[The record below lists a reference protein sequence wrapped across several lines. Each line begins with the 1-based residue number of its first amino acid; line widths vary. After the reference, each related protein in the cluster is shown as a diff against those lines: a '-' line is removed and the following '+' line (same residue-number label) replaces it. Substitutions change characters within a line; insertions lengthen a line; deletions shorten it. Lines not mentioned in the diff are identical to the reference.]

1 MSAYSQA
8 MFKGKLMQL
17 QTLGKGRFE
26 SQWSED
32 KLLIEQAIRNC
43 ISSRRIFDEHEKLLT
58 QGEHVDHLYL
68 VDSGR
73 ISMGMTAR
81 NGKTFLLGTLDC
93 EQQLFGEMEFFT
105 GYRCQMDIA
114 AVEPV
119 EVAIIDARK
128 LQQSLLEQPRLS
140 LYFAS
145 AIAIDYQDTVEI
157 LSRRL
162 LYPISYNV
170 AYDIYHQYLNDL
182 PVDGF
187 QKNYLEAERF
197 ATTDR
202 VYRRAVKEL
211 EGKGF
216 IIKENKG
223 LRIIDLAGLQAF
235 VDQ

>member
-1 MSAYSQA
+1 
-8 MFKGKLMQL
+8 MQL

-26 SQWSED
+26 SEWNQD
-32 KLLIEQAIRNC
+32 KQLIEQTIRDC
-43 ISSRRIFDEHEKLLT
+43 ICARRIFDENEKLLT
-58 QGEHVDHLYL
+58 QGEHVENLYL

-73 ISMGMTAR
+73 ISMGVTAS
-81 NGKTFLLGTLDC
+81 NGKTFLLGTLEC

-105 GYRCQMDIA
+105 GYRCQMDIVP
-114 AVEPV
+114 VEPV
-119 EVAIIDARK
+119 DVAIIDAQK
-128 LQQSLLEQPRLS
+128 LQRCLLEQPRLS

-162 LYPISYNV
+162 LYPITYNV
-170 AYDIYHQYLNDL
+170 AYDIYHHHLNDL

-197 ATTDR
+197 ATSDR

-211 EGKGF
+211 ESKGF
-216 IIKENKG
+216 IAKEKKG
-223 LRIIDLAGLQAF
+223 LRILDLEGLRAF
-235 VDQ
+235 VEE

>member
-1 MSAYSQA
+1 
-8 MFKGKLMQL
+8 MQL

-26 SQWSED
+26 TEWTED
-32 KLLIEQAIRNC
+32 KQLIEQTIRDC
-43 ISSRRIFDEHEKLLT
+43 ICTRRIFEEHEKLLT
-58 QGEHVDHLYL
+58 QGEHVENLYL

-73 ISMGMTAR
+73 VSMGMTAR
-81 NGKTFLLGTLDC
+81 NGKTFLLGTLEC
-93 EQQLFGEMEFFT
+93 EQQVFGEMEFFT
-105 GYRCQMDIA
+105 GYRCQMDIMPI
-114 AVEPV
+114 EPV
-119 EVAIIDARK
+119 SVSIIDAQK
-128 LQQSLLEQPRLS
+128 LKRYLLEQPRLS

-157 LSRRL
+157 LTRRL
-162 LYPISYNV
+162 LYPITYNV

-211 EGKGF
+211 ENKGF
-216 IIKENKG
+216 IAKEKKG
-223 LRIIDLAGLQAF
+223 LRILDLEGLRKFAEQ
-235 VDQ
+235 

>member
-1 MSAYSQA
+1 
-8 MFKGKLMQL
+8 MQL

-26 SQWSED
+26 AEWSQD
-32 KLLIEQAIRNC
+32 KQLIEQTIRDC
-43 ISSRRIFDEHEKLLT
+43 ICTRRIFDENEKLLT
-58 QGEHVDHLYL
+58 QGEHVDNLYL

-73 ISMGMTAR
+73 ISMGVTAR
-81 NGKTFLLGTLDC
+81 NGKTFLLGTLEC

-105 GYRCQMDIA
+105 GYRCQMDIVP
-114 AVEPV
+114 VEPV
-119 EVAIIDARK
+119 EVAIIDSQK
-128 LQQSLLEQPRLS
+128 LQRCLLEHPRLS

-162 LYPISYNV
+162 LYPITFNV

-197 ATTDR
+197 ATSDR
-202 VYRRAVKEL
+202 VYRRAVKDL
-211 EGKGF
+211 EK
-216 IIKENKG
+216 K
-223 LRIIDLAGLQAF
+223 DLSPKKRKDFAF
-235 VDQ
+235 LI

>member
-1 MSAYSQA
+1 
-8 MFKGKLMQL
+8 MQL

-26 SQWSED
+26 TEWSQD
-32 KLLIEQAIRNC
+32 KQLIEQTIRDC
-43 ISSRRIFDEHEKLLT
+43 ICARRIYDENEKLLT
-58 QGEHVDHLYL
+58 QGEHVENLYL

-73 ISMGMTAR
+73 ISMGVTAR
-81 NGKTFLLGTLDC
+81 NGKTFLLGTLEC

-105 GYRCQMDIA
+105 GYRCQMDIIP
-114 AVEPV
+114 VEPV
-119 EVAIIDARK
+119 EVAIIDAQK
-128 LQQSLLEQPRLS
+128 LQRCLLEQPRLS

-162 LYPISYNV
+162 LYPIAYNV

-197 ATTDR
+197 ATSDR
-202 VYRRAVKEL
+202 VYRRAIKEL

-216 IIKENKG
+216 IAKEKKGVRILDLEG
-223 LRIIDLAGLQAF
+223 LRAF
-235 VDQ
+235 VEE

>member
-1 MSAYSQA
+1 
-8 MFKGKLMQL
+8 MQL

-26 SQWSED
+26 AQWRKD
-32 KLLIEQAIRNC
+32 KHLIEKTIRDC
-43 ISSRRIFDEHEKLLT
+43 ICTHRIFDENEQLLT
-58 QGEHVDHLYL
+58 QGEHVENLYL

-73 ISMGMTAR
+73 ISMGVTAR
-81 NGKTFLLGTLDC
+81 NGKTFLLGTLEC
-93 EQQLFGEMEFFT
+93 EQQVFGEMEFFT
-105 GYRCQMDIA
+105 GYRCQMDIVP
-114 AVEPV
+114 VEPV
-119 EVAIIDARK
+119 EVAIIDAQK
-128 LQQSLLEQPRLS
+128 LQKCLLEQPRLS

-162 LYPISYNV
+162 LYPITYNV

-197 ATTDR
+197 ATSDR

-211 EGKGF
+211 ENKGF
-216 IIKENKG
+216 IAKEKKG
-223 LRIIDLAGLQAF
+223 LRILDLEGLRNF
-235 VDQ
+235 VEE

>member
-1 MSAYSQA
+1 
-8 MFKGKLMQL
+8 MQL

-26 SQWSED
+26 TEWTED
-32 KLLIEQAIRNC
+32 KQLIEQTIRDC
-43 ISSRRIFDEHEKLLT
+43 ICTSRIFEENEKLLT
-58 QGEHVDHLYL
+58 QGEHVENLYL

-73 ISMGMTAR
+73 VSMGMTAR
-81 NGKTFLLGTLDC
+81 NGKTFLLGTLEC
-93 EQQLFGEMEFFT
+93 EQQVFGEMEFFT
-105 GYRCQMDIA
+105 GYRCQMDIMPI
-114 AVEPV
+114 EPV
-119 EVAIIDARK
+119 SVSIIDAQK
-128 LQQSLLEQPRLS
+128 LKKYLLEQPKLS

-157 LSRRL
+157 LTRRL
-162 LYPISYNV
+162 LYPITYNV

-211 EGKGF
+211 ESKGF
-216 IIKENKG
+216 IAKEKKG
-223 LRIIDLAGLQAF
+223 LRILDLEGLRKFAEQ
-235 VDQ
+235 

>member
-1 MSAYSQA
+1 
-8 MFKGKLMQL
+8 MQL

>member
-1 MSAYSQA
+1 
-8 MFKGKLMQL
+8 MQL

-26 SQWSED
+26 AQWSED
-32 KLLIEQAIRNC
+32 KHLIEQTIRDC
-43 ISSRRIFDEHEKLLT
+43 ICTRRIFDENEKLLT
-58 QGEHVDHLYL
+58 QGEHVENLYL

-73 ISMGMTAR
+73 ISMGVTAR
-81 NGKTFLLGTLDC
+81 NGKTFLLGTLEC
-93 EQQLFGEMEFFT
+93 EQQVFGEMEFFT
-105 GYRCQMDIA
+105 GYRCQMDIIP
-114 AVEPV
+114 VEPV
-119 EVAIIDARK
+119 EVAIIDAQK
-128 LQQSLLEQPRLS
+128 LQKCLLEQPRLS

-162 LYPISYNV
+162 LYPITYNV

-197 ATTDR
+197 ATSDR

-211 EGKGF
+211 ENKGF
-216 IIKENKG
+216 IAKEKKG
-223 LRIIDLAGLQAF
+223 LRILDLDGLRNF
-235 VDQ
+235 VEE

>member
-1 MSAYSQA
+1 
-8 MFKGKLMQL
+8 MQL

-26 SQWSED
+26 AEWKED
-32 KLLIEQAIRNC
+32 KQFIEQAIRDC
-43 ISSRRIFDEHEKLLT
+43 ICARRIFDENEKILT
-58 QGEHVDHLYL
+58 QGEHVDNLYL
-68 VDSGR
+68 VESGR
-73 ISMGMTAR
+73 ISMGVTAR
-81 NGKTFLLGTLDC
+81 NGKKFLLGTLEC

-105 GYRCQMDIA
+105 GYRCQMDIVP
-114 AVEPV
+114 VEAI
-119 EVAIIDARK
+119 EVAIIDLLK
-128 LQQSLLEQPRLS
+128 LQRCLLEQPRLS

-145 AIAIDYQDTVEI
+145 AIAVDYQDTVEI

-162 LYPISYNV
+162 LYPITVNV

-211 EGKGF
+211 ETKGF
-216 IIKENKG
+216 IAKDNHGFRILDLEA
-223 LRIIDLAGLQAF
+223 LREF
-235 VDQ
+235 VEE

>member
-1 MSAYSQA
+1 
-8 MFKGKLMQL
+8 MQL

-26 SQWSED
+26 SEWSQD
-32 KLLIEQAIRNC
+32 KQLIEQTIRDC
-43 ISSRRIFDEHEKLLT
+43 ICARRIFDENEKLLT
-58 QGEHVDHLYL
+58 QGEHVENLYL

-73 ISMGMTAR
+73 ISMGVTAS
-81 NGKTFLLGTLDC
+81 NGKTFLLGTLEC

-105 GYRCQMDIA
+105 GYRCQMDIVP
-114 AVEPV
+114 VEPV
-119 EVAIIDARK
+119 DVAIIDAQK
-128 LQQSLLEQPRLS
+128 LQRCLLVQPRLS

-162 LYPISYNV
+162 LYPIAYNV
-170 AYDIYHQYLNDL
+170 AYDIYHHYLNNL

-197 ATTDR
+197 ATSDR

-211 EGKGF
+211 ENKGF
-216 IIKENKG
+216 IAKEKKG
-223 LRIIDLAGLQAF
+223 LRILDLDGLRAF
-235 VDQ
+235 VEG

>member
-1 MSAYSQA
+1 
-8 MFKGKLMQL
+8 MQL

-26 SQWSED
+26 AQWSED
-32 KLLIEQAIRNC
+32 KQLIEQAVRDC
-43 ISSRRIFDEHEKLLT
+43 IGSRRIFDEHEKLLT
-58 QGEHVDHLYL
+58 QGEHVDNLYL

-73 ISMGMTAR
+73 VSMGITAR
-81 NGKTFLLGTLDC
+81 NGKAFLLGTLEC

-105 GYRCQMDIA
+105 GYRCQMDI
-114 AVEPV
+114 VPLEPV
-119 EVAIIDARK
+119 EVAIIDANK
-128 LQQSLLEQPRLS
+128 LQQCLLEQPRLS

-162 LYPISYNV
+162 LYPISYNL

-202 VYRRAVKEL
+202 VYRRAVKFL
-211 EGKGF
+211 EEKGF
-216 IIKENKG
+216 IAKQKQG
-223 LRIIDLAGLQAF
+223 LRILDLEGLRAF
-235 VDQ
+235 VEE

>member
-1 MSAYSQA
+1 
-8 MFKGKLMQL
+8 MQL

-211 EGKGF
+211 EDKGF

>member
-1 MSAYSQA
+1 
-8 MFKGKLMQL
+8 MQL

-26 SQWSED
+26 TSWSQD
-32 KLLIEQAIRNC
+32 KQLIEHTIRQC
-43 ISSRRIFDEHEKLLT
+43 ICTRRIFDENEKLLT
-58 QGEHVDHLYL
+58 QGEYVENLYL

-81 NGKTFLLGTLDC
+81 NGRTFLLGTLEC
-93 EQQLFGEMEFFT
+93 EQQVFGEMEFFT
-105 GYRCQMDIA
+105 GYRCQMDIIPL
-114 AVEPV
+114 EPV
-119 EVAIIDARK
+119 EVAIIDAQR
-128 LQQSLLEQPRLS
+128 LQQCLLEQPRLS

-145 AIAIDYQDTVEI
+145 AIAIDYQDTLEI
-157 LSRRL
+157 LSRRM
-162 LYPISYNV
+162 LYPITYNV

-211 EGKGF
+211 KSKGL
-216 IIKENKG
+216 IAKEKQG
-223 LRIIDLAGLQAF
+223 LRILDLDGLKAF
-235 VDQ
+235 LE